1 MSIVIGFDASN
12 TFSTWNAA
20 TFGRVLYVCE
30 EKLSQIWPPIAFV
43 PAARVAF
50 VPMTFTGLRRSS
62 PRKLCEKKFGS
73 VCTCCR
79 NHCFAWGDF
88 GSTFSGGWLL
98 EWQPAQF
105 SAKTI
110 LPRFN

>member
-1 MSIVIGFDASN
+1 MSIVIGFEASK

-50 VPMTFTGLRRSS
+50 VPMMFTGLRRSS
-62 PRKLCEKKFGS
+62 PRKLCVKKFGS
-73 VCTCCR
+73 LCACWLNQAVP
-79 NHCFAWGDF
+79 AGDF

-98 EWQPAQF
+98 E
-105 SAKTI
+105 
-110 LPRFN
+110 